1 MASES
6 LCQINRAKVRLLR
19 QQEEEAFAI
28 RTKGSA
34 RLAARAKAH
43 LPGSVPMAWMRGLYR
58 TPPLYVTYGK
68 GARFY
73 DVDGNSYLDFNV
85 ADLSM
90 TMGFGPKPI
99 VEAVSRQIADGSQFL
114 LANED
119 SIQVA
124 EELAERNGLPFWQFT
139 LSASGANTE
148 VIRIARFV
156 TKRKKIIIFE
166 GHYHGH
172 IEETLVK
179 RQDDQ
184 VVPGLLGLPHDAGA
198 NTIILPFNDLDAV
211 EAALK
216 PEDVALIITEPALTN
231 CNVILPKHDYL
242 EGLRRLTIQY
252 GTLLCFDEAHS
263 YQFAYGGLVRDWE
276 LECDF
281 HVLGKG
287 LGTGISF
294 ALYGMTSEIGEIVDR
309 HLDIDVGPAG
319 LATGGTTYAS
329 AMAVAAAKAAL
340 FHVLTPEKYQCVQRL
355 GKRLSKGLER
365 VFADYSLPWT
375 AFHLGP
381 RSGYCMDLALP
392 VDFKQAKLSLDYEM
406 IDARRVFMANR
417 DHWDAVASAG
427 PQASFAHHEDDV
439 DAYLS
444 VAEDF
449 VAALVSR

>member
-6 LCQINRAKVRLLR
+6 RCQISRARVRQLR
-19 QQEEEAFAI
+19 QQEEESFAI
-28 RTKGSA
+28 RTKESA

-43 LPGSVPMAWMRGLYR
+43 LPGSVPMAWMKGLYR

-68 GARFY
+68 GACFF

-99 VEAVSRQIADGSQFL
+99 VEAVSRQIAEGSQFL

-119 SIQVA
+119 SIEVA

-156 TKRKKIIIFE
+156 TKRSKIIVFE

-172 IEETLVK
+172 IEETLVE
-179 RQDDQ
+179 REDDQ

-231 CNVILPKHDYL
+231 CNVILPKQDYL
-242 EGLRRLTIQY
+242 EGLRRLTNQY

-294 ALYGMTSEIGEIVDR
+294 ALYGMTSEIGEIADR

-329 AMAVAAAKAAL
+329 AIAVAAAKAAL
-340 FHVLTPEKYQCVQRL
+340 FHVLTPDKYQCVQGL
-355 GKRLSKGLER
+355 GRRLSRGLER
-365 VFADYSLPWT
+365 VFSDHSLPWR

-381 RSGYCMDLALP
+381 RSGYCMDLDLP
-392 VDFKQAKLSLDYEM
+392 IDYRQAKLSLDSEL
-406 IDARRVFMANR
+406 IDTRRVFMANR
-417 DHWDAVASAG
+417 GLWDAVASAG

-439 DAYLS
+439 DTYLS
-444 VAEDF
+444 AAEDF
-449 VAALVSR
+449 VAALVSG